1 MKFKELF
8 YMFGLKPKVKSFG
21 LDVMSINYSDNQTCE
36 WALWK
41 NPKCPALPRIKD
53 FDILALFLEPGDFAI
68 DLGAHVG
75 DTLYLCPC
83 VLARKGW
90 C

>member
-8 YMFGLKPKVKSFG
+8 YMLGLKPKVKSFG
-21 LDVMSINYSDNQTCE
+21 LDVVNISYGNNQTCE

-53 FDILALFLEPGDFAI
+53 CDILALFLER
-68 DLGAHVG
+68 LL
-75 DTLYLCPC
+75 TLFITEF
-83 VLARKGW
+83 VENKKKNIINT
-90 C
+90 